1 MRTIV
6 HPTTHPTPTITLLT
20 PTMKIHHTVLALRE
34 RTVIVRD
41 LAIAA
46 KMERMEKMVKMVKME
61 RMEKMVKMVK
71 MEKMDVWVPRVAKVT
86 LVQSG
91 HQVLLVLLVP
101 QVQSGHRVDHQVL
114 LVLLVPQVQRV
125 NAIVIAYPFKECL
138 CLICRMVIL
147 DPTMIIQK
155 MDLQFLLTDFKNYCQ
170 QICQQICGEKMM
182 AQMKLG

>member
-20 PTMKIHHTVLALRE
+20 PTMKIHHTVLTLRE

-46 KMERMEKMVKMVKME
+46 KMVRMEKMVKMVKME
-61 RMEKMVKMVK
+61 RMVKMVKMERMVKMVK
-71 MEKMDVWVPRVAKVT
+71 MAKMDVWVPGVAKVT
-86 LVQSG
+86 RVI
-91 HQVLLVLLVP
+91 LVP
-101 QVQSGHRVDHQVL
+101 K
-114 LVLLVPQVQRV
+114 VQRV
-125 NAIVIAYPFKECL
+125 ILVPKVQRANAIVIAYLFKECL
-138 CLICRMVIL
+138 CLICQMVIL

-170 QICQQICGEKMM
+170 QIFQQICGEKMM